1 MFEWTGF
8 AKFWLWFC
16 FVVNII
22 MGVIYVLGIFGSFLV
37 GGTLLMVL
45 CTIAEICLIIG
56 LAILLFKKQK
66 LGFYIVAGTAVLNI
80 VLNAMSGQLIRGI
93 ISAVVSL
100 VILFF
105 AIKPRWNEMP

>member
-22 MGVIYVLGIFGSFLV
+22 VAVLDVIGFFGALVVGGAGLIALCIVAQICILV
-37 GGTLLMVL
+37 GLS
-45 CTIAEICLIIG
+45 
-56 LAILLFKKQK
+56 ILLFKKQK

-80 VLNAMSGQLIRGI
+80 VLNAMSGSLIKGI
-93 ISAVVSL
+93 IGAVVSL

>member
-22 MGVIYVLGIFGSFLV
+22 MVVIYVLGIFGSFLV

>member
-22 MGVIYVLGIFGSFLV
+22 MVVIYVIGFFGALVV
-37 GGTLLMVL
+37 GGAGLIAL
-45 CTIAEICLIIG
+45 CIVAEIALIVG
-56 LAILLFKKQK
+56 LSILLFKKQK

-80 VLNAMSGQLIRGI
+80 ILNAVTGQLIRGI

-105 AIKPRWNEMP
+105 AIKPRWNEMA